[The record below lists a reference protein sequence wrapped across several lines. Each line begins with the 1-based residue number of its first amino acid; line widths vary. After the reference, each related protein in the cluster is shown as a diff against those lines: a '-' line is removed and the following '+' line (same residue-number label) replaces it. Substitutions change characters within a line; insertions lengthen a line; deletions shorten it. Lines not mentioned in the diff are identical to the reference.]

1 MRATSGFVS
10 NALMCVEISTGTADV
25 SAGANPVSTCCDC
38 SLYRSACPAPC
49 GGRYLKTMSGCS
61 SGFAT
66 TTTPS
71 LKRKPWPRR
80 NVKRFPP
87 ATGFIT
93 LAVVN
98 AAVSALGLGLVAPF
112 CVTPTSPRHS
122 RAPIIEIL
130 TRFIIH
136 LLFVVMKSPKAS
148 HKDFRHDKKRF
159 VTRATPF
166 TRIRPTLEKKIEK
179 RRAEKS
185 KLRLGLPDLDQS
197 KVGVIGG
204 LRVTGI
210 AARFYACH

>member
-10 NALMCVEISTGTADV
+10 NALMCVEINTGTADV

-87 ATGFIT
+87 AAGFIT
-93 LAVVN
+93 LAVVT
-98 AAVSALGLGLVAPF
+98 AALSALGRGLVTPC
-112 CVTPTSPRHS
+112 CVTQTSPRHS
-122 RAPIIEIL
+122 RAPIIKIL
-130 TRFIIH
+130 RSFIIH
-136 LLFVVMKSPKAS
+136 LLHVVMKSPKAS
-148 HKDFRHDKKRF
+148 HKDFRHDKKICN
-159 VTRATPF
+159 P
-166 TRIRPTLEKKIEK
+166 
-179 RRAEKS
+179 RRA
-185 KLRLGLPDLDQS
+185 LNQLLFDQIVAHDLE
-197 KVGVIGG
+197 
-204 LRVTGI
+204 GI
-210 AARFYACH
+210 VCKGKDSRFKGSNH